1 MLSELGF
8 SARVSFFNNFW
19 RFVRATVVDFWT
31 RVHALF
37 SRNILIANIL
47 SLNLKSES
55 RGARINLAVS
65 LSRRMSTL
73 TPCALHL
80 KII

>member
-8 SARVSFFNNFW
+8 STRVSFINSFW
-19 RFVRATVVDFWT
+19 RSVRATVDFWT
-31 RVHALF
+31 GVHALF
-37 SRNILIANIL
+37 SRNILIAYIL

-55 RGARINLAVS
+55 RGARIDLAVS
-65 LSRRMSTL
+65 LSCRMSTL